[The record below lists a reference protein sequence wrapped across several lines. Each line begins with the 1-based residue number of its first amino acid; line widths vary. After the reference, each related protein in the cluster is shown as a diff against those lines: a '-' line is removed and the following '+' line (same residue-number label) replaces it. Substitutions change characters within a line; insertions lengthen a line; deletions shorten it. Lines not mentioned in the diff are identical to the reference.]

1 MEKPSPMRRLWQLAA
16 AEHRRL
22 RMAIALA
29 AIGVLAG
36 IVPYWAA
43 AKMIT
48 ALLSETPAAPHFYF
62 ILCLAAFV
70 GYALRSILYAQA
82 LALSHRAAFAV
93 LRDIRTRIL
102 EKLPKLPLGVV
113 IRHASGSMKHTIVDQ
128 VEGMERTIA
137 HLWPEL
143 TANTFGPLCIFVYLL
158 ILDGRMALLS
168 LVSIPVGMIFMAIV
182 MRDYEEKYAGAVQTT
197 NEMNAAVVEYI
208 GGIEVIKA
216 FNQGAASY
224 EKFSEKVL
232 ANASYYYRWMLHCQL
247 PMSLGKVV
255 SPTILITVLPVGW
268 LLYQDGTLP
277 MDVFIQT
284 IILSL
289 GIAGPLLASLNF
301 IDALAK
307 VGTTVDAVDEFL
319 SAEEQR
325 HAVESRPIETTDII
339 ADHVSFSYDGTKNVL
354 NDISLMIPSGTL
366 NAFVGESG
374 SGKSTL
380 ARLIAGYWDVKS
392 GMIRIGGRDLKDIP
406 LPDLYDMVSFVA
418 QDTYLFDDTIRANIR
433 LGRLSATDAEVER
446 AAELSGCADFIR
458 RLAHGYDTVVGS
470 GGSHLSGGERQRIAI
485 ARAMLK
491 DAPIVIL
498 DEATAYIDPENEAII
513 QRAVARLIT
522 GKTVIIIAHRLS
534 TITDADTIFLIADG
548 TVSAKGT
555 HAQLLS
561 DSSAYRSMW
570 QAHIRA
576 KDGEENA

>member
-1 MEKPSPMRRLWQLAA
+1 MEKTSPMRRLWQLAA
-16 AEHRRL
+16 TEHRRL

-224 EKFSEKVL
+224 EKFSEKVR

-247 PMSLGKVV
+247 PMSLGKVLA
-255 SPTILITVLPVGW
+255 PTILITVLPVGW

-325 HAVESRPIETTDII
+325 HAIESRPIETTDII

-470 GGSHLSGGERQRIAI
+470 DGSHLSGGERQRIAI

-513 QRAVARLIT
+513 QRAVAQLIT

>member
-1 MEKPSPMRRLWQLAA
+1 MEKTSPMRRLWQLAA

-158 ILDGRMALLS
+158 ILDVRMALLS

-224 EKFSEKVL
+224 EKFSEKVR

-247 PMSLGKVV
+247 PMSLGKVL

-325 HAVESRPIETTDII
+325 HAIESRPIETTDII
-339 ADHVSFSYDGTKNVL
+339 ADHVSFNYDGTKNVL

-513 QRAVARLIT
+513 QRAVAQLIT

-570 QAHIRA
+570 QAHISA